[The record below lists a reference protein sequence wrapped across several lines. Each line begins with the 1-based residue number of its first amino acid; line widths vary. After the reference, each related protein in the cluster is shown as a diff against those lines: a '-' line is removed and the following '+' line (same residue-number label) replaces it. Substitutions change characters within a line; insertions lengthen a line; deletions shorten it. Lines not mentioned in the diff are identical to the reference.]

1 LLDADELAL
10 ALDEPDVA
18 DVLDELLLQPAAT
31 TVHAM
36 ASRATAG
43 ARFRKSEEV
52 IHRTLPLL
60 VA

>member
-1 LLDADELAL
+1 LADADELAL
-10 ALDEPDVA
+10 ALEELDEA
-18 DVLDELLLQPAAT
+18 DELDELLLHPAAT

-36 ASRATAG
+36 ASRATTG
-43 ARFRKSEEV
+43 ALFWRNEEV